1 MGIWSEI
8 KYALNSTLGTQD
20 FVPLDRQIESV
31 KDYIGTG
38 GNVKVIRHIQRGKG
52 TMDYKTGSTSISLT
66 GFSDASKMIA
76 TVEGYRPND
85 PVHIAMVDALTV
97 SNITISCGGTGASA
111 SAAKA
116 CSFSYQVIE
125 FY

>member
-1 MGIWSEI
+1 MSWAEI
-8 KYALNSTLGTQD
+8 KNALNSTLGTQD

-38 GNVKVIRHIQRGKG
+38 GNVKVIKHVQRGTG
-52 TMDYKTGSTSISLT
+52 TMDYRTGSVSVSLA

-76 TVEGYRPND
+76 TVEGCRPND

-97 SNITISCGGTGASA
+97 SNITISCGGTGTSA
-111 SAAKA
+111 STAKA